1 MSILDPLLQVITP
14 LYYILKVFAISF
26 IYLGPF
32 KFGNR
37 LKDDVMRT
45 INIIGTRIEKLFNK
59 YNTSNIVKRQSKKT
73 FTNQNFSKS
82 KSNST
87 ILKIPKNKE
96 STGNSKSNPST
107 LLRDNNNNLPSNE
120 ISENILYASPG
131 DVAFS
136 IDKYLTIS
144 KSFTRE
150 VSEYVYIQNFNSL
163 NPIAINIKT
172 NAPNYVNANPGKGI
186 IEAGKKQA
194 INVLLKPLPEGV
206 KINSIIIVIEYNI
219 IPIETKTFSS
229 NLIDGRYRKIFKLRQ
244 F

>member
-87 ILKIPKNKE
+87 ILKI
-96 STGNSKSNPST
+96 
-107 LLRDNNNNLPSNE
+107 PSNE